1 MQLTLG
7 TQVGDL
13 SPVDFRP
20 FGSFEDFL
28 FWGYSILEFLFK
40 LFQIYEFLASLR

>member
-7 TQVGDL
+7 TQVDDL
-13 SPVDFRP
+13 SPVYFRP

-28 FWGYSILEFLFK
+28 LGYSILEFLFK
-40 LFQIYEFLASLR
+40 YNLIFHSLLIY